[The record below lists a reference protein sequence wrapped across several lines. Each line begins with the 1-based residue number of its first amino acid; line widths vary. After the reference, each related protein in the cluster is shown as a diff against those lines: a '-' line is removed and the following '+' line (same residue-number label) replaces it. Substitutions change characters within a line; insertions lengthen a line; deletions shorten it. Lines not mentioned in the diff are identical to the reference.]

1 MLTIKVENKRIRNPD
16 IDIKFSCISDAD
28 LFEVLVKECGFI
40 ESKDYWGWSHKNDS
54 SFHVKYIFETKV
66 VAFKYDDFG
75 FHYEKKRFK
84 GVSTNDFV
92 DNFLSCVREFYGN
105 VQHEFR
111 QREMINGV
119 KKC

>member
-40 ESKDYWGWSHKNDS
+40 ESNGYWGWSHKNDI
-54 SFHVKYIFETKV
+54 SFHVKYIFETKNV
-66 VAFKYDDFG
+66 VFKYDNYG
-75 FHYEKKRFK
+75 YLYEKEKFK

-92 DNFLSCVREFYGN
+92 DNFLSCVREFYGD

-111 QREMINGV
+111 QRKIINGV
-119 KKC
+119 